1 MAQQAQ
7 SGAAG
12 SGIRGNSP
20 WIHQEVLSY
29 PSCARKTEH
38 EEMEMLEWEIQGVSN
53 PKSAFVPF
61 EHWVV
66 AAAQILVSLSITKRW
81 EHIFRGSLAWSVQ
94 G

>member
-1 MAQQAQ
+1 
-7 SGAAG
+7 
-12 SGIRGNSP
+12 
-20 WIHQEVLSY
+20 
-29 PSCARKTEH
+29 
-38 EEMEMLEWEIQGVSN
+38 MLEWEIQGVSN

-81 EHIFRGSLAWSVQ
+81 EHIFHGSLAWSVQ